1 MITKTVTQTITD
13 TTTITTLLQ
22 TTVLIGS
29 QPVETSPNM
38 YDEQGDEPVTTVVTL
53 TIPHLRILSRP
64 VNIAGVAGA
73 GGPVPTTVLD
83 LNRVASSQSTGS
95 HTQSTSS
102 EETTTY
108 TITRTV
114 IQTVS
119 GSI

>member
-1 MITKTVTQTITD
+1 MITQTVTQTITD

-22 TTVLIGS
+22 TAVLVGS
-29 QPVETSPNM
+29 QPVGTSPNM
-38 YDEQGDEPVTTVVTL
+38 YDEQGDGPVTTVVTL

-64 VNIAGVAGA
+64 LIAGAAGA

-95 HTQSTSS
+95 HAQSTSS

-114 IQTVS
+114 IQTIS
-119 GSI
+119 KSI